1 MKIRTGTSNDAERV
15 AALHTESWRTAYAG
29 IMPDG
34 FLRGPLLED
43 RLKLWRGRLDEPQ
56 PGAALFVVESTGEPA
71 GADGADGLDG
81 GEGLSGGD
89 GADAPDGAAGL
100 DGFVYVLPRPD
111 GRLLLDNLH
120 ARPGRTGSGIGGRL
134 LRHVF
139 AWAGR
144 EHPGRPVYLEVLS
157 ANTRAIAFYERHGAL
172 RTDERICVFE
182 QGFELPELEYTWPT
196 ATFRAQAA
204 SGI

>member
-1 MKIRTGTSNDAERV
+1 MKIRTGTRNDAERV

-43 RLKLWRGRLDEPQ
+43 RLELWRGRLDTPE
-56 PGAALFVVESTGEPA
+56 PGAALFVVESTDGP
-71 GADGADGLDG
+71 DGADGLGEGDG
-81 GEGLSGGD
+81 GDGLSGG
-89 GADAPDGAAGL
+89 ARL
-100 DGFVYVLPRPD
+100 DGFAYVLPRPD

-120 ARPGRTGSGIGGRL
+120 ASPGRTGSGIGGRL

-139 AWAGR
+139 AWAAG
-144 EHPGRPVYLEVLS
+144 EHPGRPVYLEVLR

-196 ATFRAQAA
+196 PTSRA
-204 SGI
+204 